1 MAQFR
6 IDTQQFLPQEKTLF
20 EVSQLAT
27 PDGNIVSSVNP
38 LPVTLGNSVVQ
49 ITSNNVNVT
58 VPNTISV
65 NSSSNNPV
73 HVHLTE
79 VGSSGNLTV
88 PYMPI
93 AGNVNVNNTL
103 TITGNVSVNNFPATQ
118 NVNIHHSN
126 GNNITKLDPLP
137 TYVTSIPNLDNAP
150 WEIQLARGLVAN
162 VASLHRSAYNP
173 ACDKDTEESIWVDG
187 GIYPWSTWTSAQ
199 TLYVISTSASDT
211 GQSIF
216 VEGLDSLYNY
226 QSETITTNGLT
237 AVATVNSYLRLT
249 KATIQSGNINANA
262 GDVTFRLTSGTGTVI
277 GHIGP
282 NIGQTKLAPF
292 TVPAGKTAF
301 IMNIEAGSF
310 NSGVG
315 AIGTQIRLYTRPYG
329 QIFTLSHIGEVVNGE
344 YIFNYNFPVKMT
356 EKTDMDIRA
365 YSSGN
370 GTRVSVNFDILLIDN

>member
-1 MAQFR
+1 
-6 IDTQQFLPQEKTLF
+6 
-20 EVSQLAT
+20 
-27 PDGNIVSSVNP
+27 
-38 LPVTLGNSVVQ
+38 
-49 ITSNNVNVT
+49 
-58 VPNTISV
+58 
-65 NSSSNNPV
+65 
-73 HVHLTE
+73 
-79 VGSSGNLTV
+79 
-88 PYMPI
+88 MPI

-216 VEGLDSLYNY
+216 IEGLDSLYNY

-237 AVATVNSYLRLT
+237 AVPTTNSYLRLT
-249 KATIQSGNINANA
+249 KATIQSGNINANI
-262 GDVTFRLTSGTGTVI
+262 GDVTFRLVSGTGTVV

-282 NIGQTKLAPF
+282 RIGQTKLAPWRKNSRRRDFAFSF
-292 TVPAGKTAF
+292 T
-301 IMNIEAGSF
+301 I
-310 NSGVG
+310 G
-315 AIGTQIRLYTRPYG
+315 AIAAFPKSRSTTVRL
-329 QIFTLSHIGEVVNGE
+329 NM
-344 YIFNYNFPVKMT
+344 K
-356 EKTDMDIRA
+356 
-365 YSSGN
+365 SGPMI
-370 GTRVSVNFDILLIDN
+370 SMIC